1 MIILSICVQV
11 CSKLLIGFQA
21 QVLCKLDIGS
31 PQENLSG
38 ESCLLSQGTMVLSA
52 SVDTQSWP
60 LSGYNSKSSALKV
73 RKSTAKGISQRH
85 LAALSLPRRAATK
98 PASDSPAPNSKTVKG
113 LESAQL

>member
-1 MIILSICVQV
+1 
-11 CSKLLIGFQA
+11 
-21 QVLCKLDIGS
+21 
-31 PQENLSG
+31 
-38 ESCLLSQGTMVLSA
+38 MVLSA

-73 RKSTAKGISQRH
+73 RKSTAKGISQKH

-113 LESAQL
+113 LESFLSSRSKILNPFLIFT